1 MTLTLLSITV
11 AVLFLILCVSIFFNV
26 KHGLLILSVQD
37 QIEDSLDIL
46 DNRYASISEILERP
60 VFFDSLEVRQV
71 INDISSSREAILL
84 IARSLSAIDD
94 EEQGMIDEPE

>member
-11 AVLFLILCVSIFFNV
+11 AVLFLILCVS
-26 KHGLLILSVQD
+26 
-37 QIEDSLDIL
+37 IEDSLDIL